1 MKVVLTILCSLMILL
16 AGGCVIMTAG
26 SGMGVIGLI
35 NLLIIVPNAL
45 MIAAIY
51 GFSGP
56 MRPVFIAFAIVDVAV
71 ALLVGGL
78 TLSVAGSD
86 EQILFIGLLI
96 TFAFLLKAGLSW
108 RFRRTG

>member
-1 MKVVLTILCSLMILL
+1 MILL
-16 AGGCVIMTAG
+16 AGGCVVATAG

-56 MRPVFIAFAIVDVAV
+56 MRAVFVTFAVIDVAV

-78 TLSVAGSD
+78 TLSLPGGDQGVV
-86 EQILFIGLLI
+86 FIGLLI

-108 RFRRTG
+108 RFRRVKA